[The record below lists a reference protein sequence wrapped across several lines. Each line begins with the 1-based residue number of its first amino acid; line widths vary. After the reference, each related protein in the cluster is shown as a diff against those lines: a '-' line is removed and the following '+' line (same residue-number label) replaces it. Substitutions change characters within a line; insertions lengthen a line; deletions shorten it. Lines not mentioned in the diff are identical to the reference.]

1 MEFIFQ
7 IESEHRWKKANKHES
22 NCYSNYY
29 ITEQGKDHF
38 IYGWVL
44 GKRHLGVRTIFSLRN
59 KSDSVENR
67 MKANLVW
74 EGSTDHRDGIKY
86 QGILKGPG

>member
-1 MEFIFQ
+1 MV
-7 IESEHRWKKANKHES
+7 ESWEN
-22 NCYSNYY
+22 
-29 ITEQGKDHF
+29 
-38 IYGWVL
+38 
-44 GKRHLGVRTIFSLRN
+44 VRTIFSLRN